1 MLKFYARLLELPL
14 FMGIG
19 KNDLT
24 EIIETTR
31 FGFLKITKNEILT
44 TTTTKANRLYFLID
58 GSLYSESKSD
68 DNSYTV
74 IEEMKAP
81 LVIQPENIFGVHNFY
96 TKSYIAKTE
105 CSILY
110 IDKQEILRLSS
121 KYLVFQLNFINII
134 CTQAQRNNKIFWQR
148 QPKDIRNKL
157 IHFIQI
163 HCNKLSGRKIIKI
176 KMQTLADNIH
186 ESRLNIS
193 NLLKKL
199 QQENLLI
206 QSRGKIIIPQIE
218 KFNIC

>member
-1 MLKFYARLLELPL
+1 MCIR
-14 FMGIG
+14 
-19 KNDLT
+19 D
-24 EIIETTR
+24 
-31 FGFLKITKNEILT
+31 
-44 TTTTKANRLYFLID
+44 
-58 GSLYSESKSD
+58 S
-68 DNSYTV
+68 
-74 IEEMKAP
+74 
-81 LVIQPENIFGVHNFY
+81 
-96 TKSYIAKTE
+96 
-105 CSILY
+105 
-110 IDKQEILRLSS
+110 
-121 KYLVFQLNFINII
+121 II

-218 KFNIC
+218 KFNIS